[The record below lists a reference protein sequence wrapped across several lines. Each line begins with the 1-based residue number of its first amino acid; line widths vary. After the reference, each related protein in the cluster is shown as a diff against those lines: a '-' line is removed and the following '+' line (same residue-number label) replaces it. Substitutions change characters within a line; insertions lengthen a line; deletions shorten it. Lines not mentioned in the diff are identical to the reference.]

1 MATGVS
7 TLVSMLAAG
16 LLLGLLSSGINAQG
30 LAVSALL
37 PILLGG
43 PMVFFLVLREQQ
55 LKHANAQ
62 LRIMA
67 TTDGL
72 TTCLN
77 RDAFTHSATHHLS
90 WPGAD
95 GTRKQM
101 AFLVI
106 DADDFKSINDA
117 YGHARGDE
125 ALRAIAA
132 TIKQEVREKDL
143 VGRIGGEEFAVLLF
157 DVTQAEAATIAERI
171 RTAIRRLDFT
181 PEGVRHPLS
190 VSIGGTLVAQPAPF
204 DAIFRQADRHL
215 YLAKHA
221 GRDQVRL
228 ALSGT

>member
-1 MATGVS
+1 M
-7 TLVSMLAAG
+7 LVAG
-16 LLLGLLSSGINAQG
+16 LLMGLISAGINAQG

-37 PILLGG
+37 PVLLGS

-62 LRIMA
+62 LRILA

-77 RDAFTHSATHHLS
+77 RDAFTHKAAHHLS

-101 AFLVI
+101 AFFVI

-125 ALRAIAA
+125 ALRAIAT
-132 TIKQEVREKDL
+132 TIKAQVREKDL

-157 DVTQAEAATIAERI
+157 NVSQTEAAAVAERI
-171 RTAIRRLDFT
+171 RSAIRRLDFS
-181 PEGVRHPLS
+181 PDGVNHPLS
-190 VSIGGTLVAQPAPF
+190 VSIGGALVAAPSPF
-204 DAIFRQADRHL
+204 DAIFRLADRHL